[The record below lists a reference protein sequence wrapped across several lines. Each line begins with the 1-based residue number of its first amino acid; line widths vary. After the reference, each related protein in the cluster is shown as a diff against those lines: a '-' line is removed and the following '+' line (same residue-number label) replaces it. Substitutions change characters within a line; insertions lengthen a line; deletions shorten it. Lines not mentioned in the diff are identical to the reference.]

1 MSLRRIS
8 VTVASVA
15 LIASLTA
22 CSSGSED
29 TGTAPKASSC
39 VSGVKTSG
47 TTDVTTTLNADQ
59 VTAATANDV
68 MTVTF
73 PAPATTQQLSQKDV
87 TVGSGTA
94 AELNKSVTVN
104 YCMLSAKDGKVLDN
118 GAGVDLTL
126 AEDSLIEG
134 WVQGMP
140 GMKVGG
146 RRILV
151 IPADLAYGND
161 GSGGRPSGTLVF
173 VLDLLKVS

>member
-1 MSLRRIS
+1 M
-8 VTVASVA
+8 
-15 LIASLTA
+15 
-22 CSSGSED
+22 
-29 TGTAPKASSC
+29 
-39 VSGVKTSG
+39 SGVKTSG

-104 YCMLSAKDGKVLDN
+104 YCMLSAKDGKVLEESYSQYN
-118 GAGVDLTL
+118 GAGVNLTL
-126 AEDSLIEG
+126 AEGLIEG